1 MKCAH
6 PFAALMAAAWLGNA
20 EEVTFYK
27 QISPIIYHSCAPC
40 HRPGE
45 AGPFSLL
52 AYADVKKHATQIATV
67 TKRRYM
73 PPWLPEPGHGDF
85 EDEQRLSDTQ
95 IRTIQQWVQ
104 EGARA
109 GDPADAPPVPKFTP
123 GWQLGT
129 PDLELQAQ
137 RPYSLR
143 ADGPDEYWN
152 FVLPLKLAGTR
163 WVKAIEIRPGNARA
177 VHHANVLVDRS
188 HSARMEEKTPG
199 AGFPGMDLSIEAD
212 TFDPDSHFLFWK
224 PGGIPW
230 EEPDGMAWRADSSTD
245 LVLNV
250 HMQPTGKPELVQPSV
265 GLYFTNQPGTKL
277 PMLVQLE
284 HDGALDIPAGVR
296 DFLVSDD
303 FTVPMDMDVL
313 AVYPHAHYLGHLLE
327 GYATL
332 PDGSRKW
339 LIRIPDWDV
348 NWQAVYRYTAPVF
361 LPKGSVVS
369 MRFHYDNSDAN
380 PRNPNHPAKRVR
392 GGNQATD
399 EMGHLWLQVLPRG
412 AGDRRME
419 LQEAIMRHR
428 LDKYPGDFSAHFN
441 LGALELAQGN
451 AAEATAH
458 LRAAVEARPDQPVAL
473 NTLGAALLTEGNAAD
488 ATDLF
493 ERALRANPQYTNAR
507 YNLANALAERQQWE
521 QAAAQF
527 RQVLNES
534 PDDAGAREHLGEVLR
549 LWGND
554 MAAAGRL
561 ADAAAR
567 YRESLGFRKDDAT
580 LHSDL
585 GAVLAKLGR
594 FQEAVPE
601 FELAVRLDPN
611 LETAKH
617 NLQAA
622 KARLEQ
628 TGEREAIR

>member
-1 MKCAH
+1 MRWVLS
-6 PFAALMAAAWLGNA
+6 FAALAAAWPGNA

-27 QISPIIYHSCAPC
+27 QISPIVYHSCAPC

-45 AGPFSLL
+45 AGPFPLL
-52 AYADVKKHATQIATV
+52 SYEEVKKHATQIAAV

-73 PPWLPEPGHGDF
+73 PPWLPDVGHGDF
-85 EDEQRLSDTQ
+85 LDEQRLTDAQ
-95 IRTIQQWVQ
+95 IRMIAEWVQ

-109 GDPADAPPVPKFTP
+109 GNPADEAPVPKFTP

-129 PDLELQAQ
+129 PDLVVQAQ
-137 RPYSLR
+137 RPYALR

-152 FVLPLKLAGTR
+152 FVLPLKLEGTR

-177 VHHANVLVDRS
+177 VHHANVLIDRS
-188 HSARMEEKTPG
+188 RSARMEEKTPG

-230 EEPDGMAWRADSSTD
+230 EEPDGMAWRADPSTD

-250 HMQPTGKPELVQPSV
+250 HMQPTGKPELVQPSI
-265 GLYFTNQPGTKL
+265 GLYFTDHPGTKL

-284 HDGALDIPAGVR
+284 HDGALDIPAGAR

-339 LIRIPDWDV
+339 LIRIQDWDV
-348 NWQAVYRYTAPVF
+348 NWQAVYRYRAPVF
-361 LPKGSVVS
+361 LPKGSVIS

-412 AGDRRME
+412 ADRRME
-419 LQEAIMRHR
+419 LQEALMRHR
-428 LDKYPGDFSAHFN
+428 LEKYPGDFSAHFN
-441 LGALELAQGN
+441 LGALELARGN
-451 AAEATAH
+451 TAEATVH

-473 NTLGAALLTEGNAAD
+473 NTLGAALLTAGNAAD
-488 ATDLF
+488 ATGMF
-493 ERALRANPQYTNAR
+493 ERALRANAQYTNAR
-507 YNLANALAERQQWE
+507 YNLANALAEQQQWE

-527 RQVLNES
+527 RQVLSES
-534 PDDAGAREHLGEVLR
+534 PNDAGAGEHLGEVLR

-554 MAAAGRL
+554 MAAAGRME
-561 ADAAAR
+561 DAAAR
-567 YRESLGFRKDDAT
+567 YRESLRYREDDAA

-585 GAVLAKLGR
+585 GTVLARLGR
-594 FQEAVPE
+594 LREAVPE
-601 FELAVRLDPN
+601 FEAAVQLDPN

-622 KARLEQ
+622 RARLEQ
-628 TGEREAIR
+628 TGGREAIR

>member
-1 MKCAH
+1 MRWLVILAV
-6 PFAALMAAAWLGNA
+6 MAAAAGLANA
-20 EEVTFYK
+20 EDVTFYTH
-27 QISPIIYHSCAPC
+27 IAPIVYHSCAPC

-52 AYADVKKHATQIATV
+52 TYEDVRKHATQIVAV

-73 PPWLPEPGHGDF
+73 PPWLPEAGHGDF
-85 EDEQRLSDTQ
+85 QDEQRLSDAQ
-95 IRTIQQWVQ
+95 IRAIAVWVE

-109 GDPADAPPVPKFTP
+109 GSPADAPLAPNFTP

-129 PDLELQAQ
+129 PDLVIQAPH
-137 RPYSLR
+137 PYALR

-152 FVLPLKLAGTR
+152 FVLPLELTGTR

-177 VHHANVLVDRS
+177 VHHANILIDRS
-188 HSARMEEKTPG
+188 HSARMEEKAPG
-199 AGFPGMDLSIEAD
+199 AGFPGMDLTIEAD

-230 EEPDGMAWRADSSTD
+230 EEPDGMAWRADLSTD

-250 HMQPTGKPELVQPSV
+250 HMQPTGKPEMVQPSV
-265 GLYFTNQPGTKL
+265 GLYFTDQAGTKL

-284 HDGALDIPAGVR
+284 HDGALDIPAGAR
-296 DFLVSDD
+296 DFQVSDD
-303 FTVPMDMDVL
+303 FTVPIDMDLL

-348 NWQAVYRYTAPVF
+348 NWQAVYRYRAPVF
-361 LPKGSVVS
+361 LPTGSVVS
-369 MRFHYDNSDAN
+369 MRFHYDNSDGN
-380 PRNPNHPAKRVR
+380 PRNPNHPPKRVR

-412 AGDRRME
+412 TEDRRME

-428 LDKYPGDFSAHFN
+428 LEKYPGDFSAHFN
-441 LGALELAQGN
+441 LGALELARGN
-451 AAEATAH
+451 AAEATPH

-473 NTLGAALLTEGNAAD
+473 NTLGAALLTAGSVAE
-488 ATDLF
+488 ATNMF

-507 YNLANALAERQQWE
+507 YNLANALAEQQQWE
-521 QAAAQF
+521 HAAAQF
-527 RQVLNES
+527 RQVLSEN
-534 PDDAGAREHLGEVLR
+534 PGDAGAQEHLGEVLR

-554 MAAAGRL
+554 LAAAGRL
-561 ADAAAR
+561 ADATVR
-567 YRESLGFRKDDAT
+567 YRESLRFRERDAG

-585 GAVLAKLGR
+585 GTVLAKQGR
-594 FQEAVPE
+594 FREAVPE
-601 FELAVRLDPN
+601 FETAVRLDPN

-622 KARLEQ
+622 RARLGQ
-628 TGEREAIR
+628 TGEATR